1 MVYFFYHFDYEV
13 LDPSLSDDTDGPY
26 GDEEKC
32 PSLVI
37 HAKVYA
43 LAEKF
48 LIPGLKALAIRKY
61 KAAAS
66 ASLGI
71 DDFLQSVQEVYTST
85 VESDRGLRDA
95 VVKLIYDHPVW
106 LDEKK
111 VQDVAKELGA
121 WMYDLVVYI
130 RQHGGFLKT
139 GGPFGIR

>member
-13 LDPSLSDDTDGPY
+13 LAPNLSDNSDRLC
-26 GDEEKC
+26 GDEDTC

-37 HAKVYA
+37 HAKVYT

-85 VESDRGLRDA
+85 VESDRGLRDI
-95 VVKLIYDHPVW
+95 VV
-106 LDEKK
+106 
-111 VQDVAKELGA
+111 
-121 WMYDLVVYI
+121 DL
-130 RQHGGFLKT
+130 
-139 GGPFGIR
+139 